1 VNGILPLPLR
11 RFWHVANKLLA
22 PCQQDWYGP
31 APMGSPSPTPRWTR
45 LEHDERREQILACA
59 RRLFSDRHYS
69 AVSTT
74 EIAAEAGVARGLL
87 HHYFGTK
94 RDLYAEVVRTMV
106 RLPPPLPDDDVAARP
121 IADILDVTIGRW
133 LSMVSRNRET
143 WFAAVGAEGLGPDPE
158 IEKILE
164 EAREEV
170 VDRWVQILATR
181 DPDATRTAEPEMRAA
196 IRSHIALAEAS
207 TREWLQRGRLTREQT
222 HTLITRTMIVLVD
235 DIVPLLVEQPTP
247 GRPGAG
253 G

>member
-1 VNGILPLPLR
+1 
-11 RFWHVANKLLA
+11 
-22 PCQQDWYGP
+22 
-31 APMGSPSPTPRWTR
+31 MGSPTPAPRWTR

-106 RLPPPLPDDDVAARP
+106 RLPPPLPDADVAARP
-121 IADILDVTIGRW
+121 LEDILDVTIGRW
-133 LSMVSRNRET
+133 LEMVSRNRGT

-158 IEKILE
+158 IATILE
-164 EAREEV
+164 EAREAI
-170 VDRWVQILATR
+170 VDRWVTILAIRRPQTAA
-181 DPDATRTAEPEMRAA
+181 DAEPELRAA
-196 IRSHIALAEAS
+196 LRSHIALAEAS

-222 HTLITRTMIVLVD
+222 HTLITRTMLALVHD
-235 DIVPLLVEQPTP
+235 VVPLLVEQPST
-247 GRPGAG
+247 GRSGARS
-253 G
+253 